1 MAGRSLVVVGW
12 IYLGTL
18 GLLGQ
23 SKYHWKSLVAQEETA
38 SQTMAAK
45 SRNPNRVHRIVDVP
59 DQGFAAHW
67 EEMTTHGALVVQYL
81 PESAMIVAGPAEVLG
96 GKPVNPAWKWS
107 PALEMPVGEA
117 HAALHDAVQTVVVEF
132 YPDVDTNDARSIA
145 DEEGLR
151 IKQHPDL
158 LPWHLLVEGSVDAL
172 QRLTHWDEVAYLFPA
187 AVELENGAPLRAC
200 AGAVTEFGLVGQYV
214 AKVGEGWDGPGRNSA
229 RLRFVIRNIAQRLA
243 PSAARTE
250 IARAF
255 AEWSKHVQVDFEAG
269 VRMSDTRQI
278 DIQFAARAHGD
289 QYPFDG
295 PGRVLGHTFYPA
307 PPNSEPIAGD
317 LHLDAEEGWTIGGD
331 PDLFSVT
338 LHELGHALGL
348 GHSDNPSAVMY
359 AYYRRAAGLTPED
372 IGAIRSLY
380 AARDHTTPNPPPTT
394 PTTPSDPTPPE
405 TPSTP
410 TTPPPAD
417 PPQPPAQP
425 PSNDT
430 TPPALTI
437 TSPAATISST
447 TLAQI
452 NVRGTARDSS
462 GIAKVTWTTNTGGSG
477 TAQGATSWTAAA
489 IKLYKG
495 KNTII
500 IRAWDTAGNSS
511 WRSLVVSL
519 R

>member
-18 GLLGQ
+18 GLLAQ
-23 SKYHWKSLVAQEETA
+23 SQYHWKSFVTQESTA
-38 SQTMAAK
+38 GAATAGR

-59 DQGFAAHW
+59 QQGFAAHW
-67 EEMTTHGALVVQYL
+67 EEMATHGAQVVQYL
-81 PESAMIVAGPAEVLG
+81 PESAMIVSGPPEVLG

-117 HAALHDAVQTVVVEF
+117 HAALHDAIQTVVVEF
-132 YPDVDTNDARSIA
+132 YPDVDTNDARSIV

-151 IKQHPDL
+151 IRQHPDL
-158 LPWHLLVEGSVDAL
+158 LPWHLLVEGSVEAL
-172 QRLTHWDEVAYLFPA
+172 QRLTHWDEVAYIFPA
-187 AVELENGAPLRAC
+187 ALELEKGTPLRAC
-200 AGAVTEFGLVGQYV
+200 AGAVTEYGLVGQYV
-214 AKVGEGWDGPGRNSA
+214 AKVGEGWDGPGRSSA
-229 RLRFVIRNIAQRLA
+229 RLRFVIRNIAQRLD
-243 PSAARTE
+243 PSAARAE

-255 AEWSKHVQVDFEAG
+255 TEWSKHVQVDFESGA
-269 VRMSDTRQI
+269 RTSDTRQI
-278 DIQFAARAHGD
+278 DIQFVARAHGD
-289 QYPFDG
+289 QFPFDG

-359 AYYRRAAGLTPED
+359 AYYRRAAELTPGD
-372 IGAIRSLY
+372 IEAIRSLY
-380 AARDHTTPNPPPTT
+380 AARVQTTPNPPV
-394 PTTPSDPTPPE
+394 TPSDPTPPE

-410 TTPPPAD
+410 TTPPPAN
-417 PPQPPAQP
+417 PPQPPVQP
-425 PSNDT
+425 PANDK
-430 TPPALTI
+430 TPPSLTI
-437 TSPAATISST
+437 TSPASTITST
-447 TLAQI
+447 TLSQI
-452 NVRGTARDSS
+452 NVRGTAKDSS
-462 GIAKVTWTTNTGGSG
+462 GVVKVTWTTNTGGSG
-477 TAQGATSWTAAA
+477 AAQGTTNWTAAA

-495 KNTII
+495 NNTII
-500 IRAWDTAGNSS
+500 IRAWDAAGNSS
-511 WRSLVVSL
+511 WRSLVVTL